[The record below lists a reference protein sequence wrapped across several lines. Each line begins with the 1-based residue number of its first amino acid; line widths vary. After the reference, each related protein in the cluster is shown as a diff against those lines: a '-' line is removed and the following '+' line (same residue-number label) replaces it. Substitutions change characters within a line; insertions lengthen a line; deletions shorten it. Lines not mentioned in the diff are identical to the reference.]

1 MFLPR
6 VGMNPGRGKMSDF
19 VPARVTVAVL
29 TYVPNDIGYFKDRFD
44 VMHVCIESILK
55 HTQEPYDLMIFDN
68 GSSDKVIDYLREQHN
83 AGNIDF
89 LLLSSKNIGK
99 IGALQI
105 MYKAA
110 PGKIIAYCDDD
121 VFFLPGWLKRHL
133 EVIDIYPD
141 VGAVTGMYIKPHMKE
156 GVEATL
162 QFADKTDV
170 KKEKG
175 NLIDED
181 LELHYIANM
190 GRTWEQ
196 YQKEIQ
202 GLEDVR
208 ITYKGIQTFASAG
221 HYQFVALK
229 DRILKALPDKW
240 QSNLMGQMRELDIAI
255 DDLKM
260 LRVCTTPATVCL
272 LGNKINQEGAEFIRE
287 FGIGIEGVEE
297 SSHMVNWAVRFF
309 RIPIIRKIAY
319 FFYQRL
325 FKIINA

>member
-1 MFLPR
+1 
-6 VGMNPGRGKMSDF
+6 MNPGRGKVSDYI
-19 VPARVTVAVL
+19 PARVTAAVL
-29 TYVPNDIGYFKDRFD
+29 TYIPNDIGYFKNRFD
-44 VMHVCIESILK
+44 VMRVCIESILK
-55 HTQEPYDLMIFDN
+55 NTQEPFDLMVFDN
-68 GSSDKVIDYLREQHN
+68 GSSDQVIDYLHKQHN

-110 PGKIIAYCDDD
+110 PGEIIAYCDDD

-133 EVIDIYPD
+133 EVIDTYPN

-156 GVEATL
+156 GVETTMR
-162 QFADKTDV
+162 FAARPDV
-170 KKEKG
+170 EMKKG
-175 NLIDED
+175 NLIDKD

-202 GLEDVR
+202 GLEDIC
-208 ITYKGIQTFASAG
+208 ITYKGIKTYASAG
-221 HYQFVALK
+221 HYQFVAVK
-229 DRILKALPDKW
+229 DRILKALPDEWK
-240 QSNLMGQMRELDIAI
+240 SNLMGQMRELDLAL
-255 DDLKM
+255 DELKL
-260 LRVCTTPATVCL
+260 LRVCTTPATVRL

-287 FGIGIEGVEE
+287 FGIDIEGVEE
-297 SSHMVNWAVRFF
+297 STRMANWAVKLF

>member
-1 MFLPR
+1 LPR
-6 VGMNPGRGKMSDF
+6 VGMNPGRGKKSDF
-19 VPARVTVAVL
+19 TPARVTVSVL
-29 TYVPNDIGYFKDRFD
+29 TYMPSDIGYFKDRFD
-44 VMHVCIESILK
+44 VMRVCIESILK
-55 HTQEPYDLMIFDN
+55 NTQEPFDLMVFDN
-68 GSSDKVIDYLREQHN
+68 GSSDKVVDYLHKQHN

-105 MYKAA
+105 MCKAA
-110 PGKIIAYCDDD
+110 PGEIIAYCDDD

-133 EVIDIYPD
+133 EVIDAYPD

-156 GVEATL
+156 GVETTMR
-162 QFADKTDV
+162 FAAKPDV
-170 KKEKG
+170 KTEKG
-175 NLIDED
+175 NLINKD

-196 YQKEIQ
+196 YQKEIR

-208 ITYKGIQTFASAG
+208 MTYKGIQTYASAG
-221 HYQFVALK
+221 HYQFIAFK
-229 DRILKALPDKW
+229 EQILKALPDQW
-240 QSNLMGQMRELDIAI
+240 QSNLMGKMRELDIRI

-260 LRVCTTPATVCL
+260 LRVCTTPATVRL
-272 LGNKINQEGAEFIRE
+272 LGNNINVEGAEFIRK
-287 FGIGIEGVEE
+287 FGIDIEGVEE
-297 SSHMVNWAVRFF
+297 SIQMANWAVKFF
-309 RIPIIRKIAY
+309 RIPIVRKIAY

>member
-1 MFLPR
+1 
-6 VGMNPGRGKMSDF
+6 MNPGRGKVSDYI
-19 VPARVTVAVL
+19 PARVTAAVL
-29 TYVPNDIGYFKDRFD
+29 TYIPNDIGYFKNRFD
-44 VMHVCIESILK
+44 VMRVCIESILK
-55 HTQEPYDLMIFDN
+55 NTQEPFDLMVFDN
-68 GSSDKVIDYLREQHN
+68 GSSDQVIDYLHKQHN

-105 MYKAA
+105 MHKAA
-110 PGKIIAYCDDD
+110 PGEIIAYCDDD

-133 EVIDIYPD
+133 EVIDTYPN

-156 GVEATL
+156 GVETTMR
-162 QFADKTDV
+162 FAARPDV
-170 KKEKG
+170 EMKKG
-175 NLIDED
+175 NLIDKD

-202 GLEDVR
+202 GLEDVC
-208 ITYKGIQTFASAG
+208 ITYKGIKTYASAG
-221 HYQFVALK
+221 HYQFVAVK
-229 DRILKALPDKW
+229 DRILKALPDEWK
-240 QSNLMGQMRELDIAI
+240 SNLMGQMRELDLAL
-255 DDLKM
+255 DELKL
-260 LRVCTTPATVCL
+260 LRVCTTPATVRL

-287 FGIGIEGVEE
+287 FGIDIEGVEE
-297 SSHMVNWAVRFF
+297 STRMANWAVKLF

>member
-1 MFLPR
+1 
-6 VGMNPGRGKMSDF
+6 MNPGRGKVSDYI
-19 VPARVTVAVL
+19 PARVTATVL
-29 TYVPNDIGYFKDRFD
+29 TYIPNNIGYFKDRFD
-44 VMHVCIESILK
+44 VMRVCIESILK
-55 HTQEPYDLMIFDN
+55 NTQEPFDLMVFDN
-68 GSSDKVIDYLREQHN
+68 GSSDQVIDYLHKQHN

-99 IGALQI
+99 ISALQI

-110 PGKIIAYCDDD
+110 PGEIIAYCDDD

-133 EVIDIYPD
+133 EVIDAYPN

-156 GVEATL
+156 GVETTMR
-162 QFADKTDV
+162 FAARPDV
-170 KKEKG
+170 EMKKG
-175 NLIDED
+175 NLIDKD

-196 YQKEIQ
+196 YQKEIK
-202 GLEDVR
+202 GLEDIC
-208 ITYKGIQTFASAG
+208 ITYKGIKTYASAG
-221 HYQFVALK
+221 HYQFVAVK

-240 QSNLMGQMRELDIAI
+240 KNNLMGQMRELDLAI
-255 DDLKM
+255 DELKL
-260 LRVCTTPATVCL
+260 LRVCTTPATVRL

-287 FGIGIEGVEE
+287 FGIDIEGIDE
-297 SSHMVNWAVRFF
+297 STRMANWAVKLF